1 MAGRGSDRENLYTH
15 RRDSSSPSHRG
26 NCLGERERPLGLCRG
41 FSIQAVS
48 GQRKNT
54 TIKAGDNL
62 ILQIRMKEKGAYKLG
77 LSMCLTF

>member
-1 MAGRGSDRENLYTH
+1 MGRDGAGGEQPVVSGR
-15 RRDSSSPSHRG
+15 
-26 NCLGERERPLGLCRG
+26 ERETSRIMQG
-41 FSIQAVS
+41 FYIQAVS

-54 TIKAGDNL
+54 TMKAGDNL